1 MGECSSESLFEFP
14 IGTGTRVIGIPCV
27 STGDIST
34 IESSIHSDE
43 DGDVSSGDK
52 LQGDIFAPIKNAEA
66 ANSSPSSLAFRL
78 GTLVCHLKR

>member
-1 MGECSSESLFEFP
+1 MGECSSESPFEFP
-14 IGTGTRVIGIPCV
+14 IGEGTSKYGVIGIPAA

-66 ANSSPSSLAFRL
+66 ANSSPSSLAFRIS
-78 GTLVCHLKR
+78 R